1 MDMLLLGGLSCG
13 GSRDM
18 DSDRYALG
26 PGEQKAASV
35 RRAEKDGVVQPP
47 AVVPGGAGPL
57 RDDREFVP
65 RVVPAKSGRSGG
77 LKPLAAGRAPGRGLN
92 SPRITSPRGGSLQ
105 TPRSSLSGAKIEV
118 QGDQMSP
125 SGGKWATGGSRG
137 AGAMHAASS
146 SRGTSTS
153 PGSSRIQEITALL
166 SRLAE
171 DEKRLGKASPAALN
185 SFAASR
191 RRLGDQQDAAADI
204 FSNQDD
210 DDISN
215 NWKSELVREEGNV
228 VSRRLFGRD
237 ESALM
242 LAMLRQDA
250 CLQSQRSAPVYVC
263 MYMYVCVYVCMCV
276 CMYVCMYVCM
286 FVCMHVCMYV
296 YTYCVLIKPP
306 IPYIASS
313 RCKRLDKLRPV

>member
-1 MDMLLLGGLSCG
+1 MDMFVLGGLSCG

-191 RRLGDQQDAAADI
+191 RRLGDQPDAAADI

-210 DDISN
+210 ATPHSPP
-215 NWKSELVREEGNV
+215 RAPATTG
-228 VSRRLFGRD
+228 SRSWCARRGTWCRV
-237 ESALM
+237 
-242 LAMLRQDA
+242 A
-250 CLQSQRSAPVYVC
+250 CLGATRAPSCSRCCVKTPASSPSGQRLC
-263 MYMYVCVYVCMCV
+263 MYVCICMCVCMCVCVYV
-276 CMYVCMYVCM
+276 CMYVCMYVCLYA
-286 FVCMHVCMYV
+286 CMYVCMY
-296 YTYCVLIKPP
+296 IR
-306 IPYIASS
+306 IAS
-313 RCKRLDKLRPV
+313 

>member
-1 MDMLLLGGLSCG
+1 MDMFVLGGLSCG
-13 GSRDM
+13 GSRDVY
-18 DSDRYALG
+18 SDRHALG
-26 PGEQKAASV
+26 TGDQETASV
-35 RRAEKDGVVQPP
+35 RRAVKDGVVQPP
-47 AVVPGGAGPL
+47 GPGGAWAL
-57 RDDREFVP
+57 SDDRDFMP

-77 LKPLAAGRAPGRGLN
+77 RKPPATGSRAQGRGLN

-125 SGGKWATGGSRG
+125 SGGKWATDGSRG

-146 SRGTSTS
+146 SRGANTS

-171 DEKRLGKASPAALN
+171 DEKRVGKASPAELN

-191 RRLGDQQDAAADI
+191 RRLGDQPDAAADI

-242 LAMLRQDA
+242 LAMQCQAARVESERL
-250 CLQSQRSAPVYVC
+250 APVYVC
-263 MYMYVCVYVCMCV
+263 LYVCMYL
-276 CMYVCMYVCM
+276 CMYVCMYVCI
-286 FVCMHVCMYV
+286 YV
-296 YTYCVLIKPP
+296 
-306 IPYIASS
+306 
-313 RCKRLDKLRPV
+313 